1 MTPPETARLVPVADR
16 AVLVE
21 FGDEVTDATIA
32 AVRRFD
38 RRLAEAEVPGLV
50 EVVPSGV
57 NALVVFD
64 PLVTDHDRTIAALRA
79 PVGADDGAE
88 PVPNLVELA
97 VRYDEECGPDLDEV
111 ADRSG
116 LSRAA
121 VIRAHTAPDYR
132 VVMFGFAPGA
142 PYLRRVD
149 ERIRLPRKPTA
160 VRDVPAGSVIIA
172 GEQCLVMTITMPT
185 GWWVVGRVTDL
196 PAPGSDT
203 TERTIDVGDVVRF
216 RAAEGPA

>member
-1 MTPPETARLVPVADR
+1 MIPLDAARVVPVADR

-21 FGDEVTDATIA
+21 FGDEVTDDTIA

-38 RRLAEAEVPGLV
+38 RRLTAVGVPGLV

-64 PLVTDHDRTIAALRA
+64 PLVTDHATVIGAVEPLLGAT
-79 PVGADDGAE
+79 ADDD
-88 PVPNLVELA
+88 PVPELLDLE
-97 VRYDEECGPDLDEV
+97 VRYDPTSGPDLAEV
-111 ADRSG
+111 ARRSG
-116 LSRAA
+116 MDTSEVVA
-121 VIRAHTAPDYR
+121 AHTAPDYR

-142 PYLRRVD
+142 PYLRSVD

-172 GEQCLVMTITMPT
+172 GEQCLLMTVTMPT
-185 GWWVVGRVTDL
+185 GWWVIGRVTDL
-196 PAPGSDT
+196 PALG
-203 TERTIDVGDVVRF
+203 TEAGERWVDVGDLIRF
-216 RAAEGPA
+216 HPAGAAP